1 MKSSWERKNLSSWT
15 IPIWVSFS
23 MFKELEEQVTQM
35 VRLQKEGTRLLHQP
49 KMGVLGLRHSM
60 ALLLQDSQGLYHH
73 PALVQ
78 D

>member
-1 MKSSWERKNLSSWT
+1 
-15 IPIWVSFS
+15 

-35 VRLQKEGTRLLHQP
+35 VRLRKEGTRLLLVEEP